1 MLGDVAVAVHPNDPR
16 YADFVGKELEHPFY
30 PDRKVVVVTDDVLVN
45 MDFGTGAVKVTP
57 AHDKNDYSCGKRH
70 NLPMITI
77 FDEDGKISK
86 NGGQFA
92 GMMRFDARDAVYEE
106 LNKRG
111 LIIGKKPNPMS
122 IGFCS
127 KSNDVIEPLLKPQ
140 WYVNCNDMAARA
152 VQAVRSG
159 DLKVVPEE
167 HHATWYRF
175 LENIQ
180 DWCISRQLW
189 WGHRIPVYL
198 VTIPGVIDN
207 PDKNNSEH
215 WIVGRDE
222 PEARRNAAAKFN
234 VAEDQITLDQ
244 DEDVLD
250 TWFSSGVFPMSTMGW
265 PNEQTEDYKAF
276 FPGDLLET
284 GHDILF
290 FWVARMVMMS
300 LELTD

>member
-234 VAEDQITLDQ
+234 VPED
-244 DEDVLD
+244 
-250 TWFSSGVFPMSTMGW
+250 
-265 PNEQTEDYKAF
+265 
-276 FPGDLLET
+276 
-284 GHDILF
+284 
-290 FWVARMVMMS
+290 
-300 LELTD
+300 